1 MTERK
6 TKKGNNKGLVAF
18 IICDVAICAA
28 IIMIILMQQGV
39 IPKSIFP
46 FSSGG
51 IKAVSQNEKHF
62 AHSKDNALYEDSY
75 ENILS
80 KTSYNTDKGKFSFG
94 KKNRYSGYF
103 DDRNKEVKDAY
114 YSLYYDD
121 DEHIC
126 HLVITY
132 KKKMVWYNISINNDF
147 SLSLL
152 PFGDAKYGKIE
163 LKS

>member
-1 MTERK
+1 MD
-6 TKKGNNKGLVAF
+6 NKGLIAF

-28 IIMIILMQQGV
+28 VIIIILMSQGV
-39 IPKSIFP
+39 IPKSILPFP
-46 FSSGG
+46 SGG
-51 IKAVSQNEKHF
+51 IKAVSQSEKHF
-62 AHSKDNALYEDSY
+62 AHSKDNGLYEDSY

-80 KTSYNTDKGKFSFG
+80 QMSYNTDKGKFSFG

-152 PFGDAKYGKIE
+152 PFGDTKYGSIE